1 MKNNIGLLLS
11 KRAIINPDREAYV
24 DGKTGSRVSFSELD
38 SRSNRFA
45 NALKGL
51 GVQPGDRVAL
61 LLMNSIEFIEAF
73 FAIAKIGGVIV
84 PLNWRLVSNELEFI
98 LKDSGAKTIVFG
110 EQFVGMMKDLHDRG
124 EKTDVENWIQVAA
137 NGRDS
142 EFFQDYDQFR
152 NAADDCQPEV
162 LAKDDDLLFIMY
174 TSGTTGLPKGVVHS
188 HHTCMWALI
197 TFGASCDLRDGD
209 RYILALP
216 LFHVGSLTPLLLNIY
231 QGVTSVV
238 MQEFDPKRA
247 WELIEKEKIT
257 NTLLVP
263 AMLNFMTQVTNI
275 THYDYSSLRWVQSG
289 AAPLPVNLIQ
299 QYADLNIDVHQIY
312 GLTECCGPACVIS
325 AEDALS
331 KIGSTGK
338 AFFHTNVK
346 VVDGNGDICPPGEQG
361 EVWMSGKHIMIEY
374 WNNPGAT
381 RESITEDGWF
391 RTGDVASVDEEGFIY
406 IQDRIKDMIISGG
419 ENVYPAEIENVILS
433 HPQVS
438 EVAVIGQASD
448 KWGESPFAVV
458 VKKTDQ
464 LQEAD
469 VLKFCDGKL
478 AKFKLPKA
486 AVFIDVIPRNANG
499 KVLKRELRL
508 QFPGPSAT
516 TVN

>member
-1 MKNNIGLLLS
+1 MENNIGLLLS

-24 DGKTGSRVSFSELD
+24 DGKTGFRISFAELNV
-38 SRSNRFA
+38 RSNRLA
-45 NALKGL
+45 NALKEL

-61 LLMNSIEFIEAF
+61 ALMNSVEFIEAF

-84 PLNWRLVSNELEFI
+84 PLNWRLVPNELEFI

-110 EQFVGMMKDLHDRG
+110 EQFIDMMKDLHDRG
-124 EKTDVENWIQVAA
+124 EKTHVEHWIQVAA
-137 NGRDS
+137 NGRETD
-142 EFFQDYDQFR
+142 FFQDYDQFR
-152 NAADDCQPEV
+152 DAADDIQPEI

-197 TFGASCDLRDGD
+197 TFGASCDLRGGD
-209 RYILALP
+209 RYVVALP
-216 LFHVGSLTPLLLNIY
+216 LFHVGSLIPLVLNIY

-238 MQEFDPKRA
+238 MKEFNPKRA
-247 WELIEKEKIT
+247 WELIEEEKIT

-263 AMLNFMTQVTNI
+263 AMLNFMTQVPDVTQ
-275 THYDYSSLRWVQSG
+275 YDYSNLRWVQSG

-346 VVDGNGDICPPGEQG
+346 VVDDNGNVCSPGEQG
-361 EVWMSGKHIMIEY
+361 EVWMSGEHIMIEY
-374 WNNPGAT
+374 WNKPDAT
-381 RESITEDGWF
+381 RESITDDGWLK
-391 RTGDVASVDEEGFIY
+391 TGDVASVDEEGFIY

-433 HPQVS
+433 HPEVS
-438 EVAVIGQASD
+438 EVAVIGQASE

-458 VKKTDQ
+458 VRKIEQ

-478 AKFKLPKA
+478 ARFKLPKA
-486 AVFIDVIPRNANG
+486 AVFIDEIPRNANG
-499 KVLKRELRL
+499 KVLKRELRV
-508 QFPGPSAT
+508 QFPGPAKD
-516 TVN
+516 